1 MKIIQKVAAM
11 KAYVKAIKDKGETI
25 CLVPTM
31 GYLHKGHLDLMRM
44 GRPMADH
51 LIISIFVNPTQF
63 GPNEDLDKYPRDM
76 ERDTQLAASVGVEC
90 IFFPDV
96 SRMYPNGYAT
106 YVNVERITTGLC
118 GAARPTHFRGVT
130 TVVAKLF
137 NIIEPELAIFGEK
150 DYQQLAVIKRMVDDL
165 NMNVKII
172 AHPTV
177 REEDGIAMSSRNKYL
192 NPEERKNALVL
203 HRSLLHARD
212 RVKSGEKSAAKIR
225 DEVVEMISETPG
237 SVIDYV
243 EIVDA
248 DELEPIEQF
257 NAAAVMAL
265 AVKFGATRLIDNITL
280 EA

>member
-1 MKIIQKVAAM
+1 MKIIQEVAAM

-31 GYLHKGHLDLMRM
+31 GYLHEGHLDLMRM

-51 LIISIFVNPTQF
+51 LMISIFVNPTQF

-76 ERDTQLAASVGVEC
+76 ERDTQLAASVGVDC

-96 SRMYPNGYAT
+96 DQMYPDGYAT
-106 YVNVERITTGLC
+106 YVNVERITEGLC

-130 TVVAKLF
+130 TVVLKLF
-137 NIIEPELAIFGEK
+137 NIIEPDLSIFGEK
-150 DYQQLAVIKRMVDDL
+150 DYQQLAVIRRMVEDL
-165 NMNVKII
+165 NMNVKIV

-177 REEDGIAMSSRNKYL
+177 REEDGLAMSSRNKYL
-192 NPEERKNALVL
+192 NPEQRKNALVL
-203 HRSLLHARD
+203 HRSLLHAQD
-212 RVKSGEKSAAKIR
+212 RVKAGERSVAKIR
-225 DEVVEMISETPG
+225 DEVVEMIASTPG

-243 EIVDA
+243 EIVDT
-248 DELEPIEQF
+248 DTLEPVDKTEGRT
-257 NAAAVMAL
+257 VMAL
-265 AVKFGATRLIDNITL
+265 AVKFGTTRLIDNITL

>member
-1 MKIIQKVAAM
+1 MKIIQEVAAM
-11 KAYVKAIKDKGETI
+11 KACVKAIKDKGETI

-51 LIISIFVNPTQF
+51 NIISIFVNPTQF

-76 ERDTQLAASVGVEC
+76 ERDTQLAASVGVDC
-90 IFFPDV
+90 IFFPDA
-96 SRMYPNGYAT
+96 SQMYPGGYAT
-106 YVNVERITTGLC
+106 YVNVERITKGLC

-130 TVVAKLF
+130 TVVLKLF
-137 NIIEPELAIFGEK
+137 NIIEPDLAIFGEK
-150 DYQQLAVIKRMVDDL
+150 DYQQLAVIRRMVDDL
-165 NMNVKII
+165 NLDVKII

-192 NPEERKNALVL
+192 SPEQRKNALVL

-225 DEVVEMISETPG
+225 DEVVGMISETPG
-237 SVIDYV
+237 CVIDYV

-265 AVKFGATRLIDNITL
+265 AVKFGTTRLIDNITL